1 MNNTI
6 KTTKSKKLLPT
17 PFTKSDPNRFL
28 LQKEQW
34 SILKAFEKSLSIKTM
49 HLPSSLETL
58 AQHLKKFPGVGTRT
72 AERFVFDLL
81 SWSKGE
87 ILQLANTL
95 NKVEQTISRC
105 NCCGCLQEDL
115 HCFFCERIAKAP
127 ELLCIVGNMKD
138 VYAIAATGEFQG
150 RYHVLPKLLSP
161 LDGALPE
168 DLQVNRLLERI
179 QDEQVEE
186 IILAIDSTIEGDATA
201 LYLKEVLSPHS
212 KKITR
217 IASGVPMGSTLD
229 YVDGATLAKAMH
241 SRAQY

>member
-1 MNNTI
+1 MN
-6 KTTKSKKLLPT
+6 LP
-17 PFTKSDPNRFL
+17 P
-28 LQKEQW
+28 
-34 SILKAFEKSLSIKTM
+34 
-49 HLPSSLETL
+49 SLEIL

-81 SWSKGE
+81 SWGKE
-87 ILQLANTL
+87 EVLQLANTL
-95 NKVEQTISRC
+95 NKIQESISFC
-105 NCCGCLQEDL
+105 SCCGCLQEDQR
-115 HCFFCERIAKAP
+115 CFFCNKTVAAP
-127 ELLCIVGNMKD
+127 ELLCVVGNMKD

-161 LDGALPE
+161 LDGILPE
-168 DLQVNRLLERI
+168 HLQVKTLLNRIEE
-179 QDEQVEE
+179 EQIEE

-201 LYLKEVLSPHS
+201 LYLKETLSPYA

-241 SRAQY
+241 SRS